1 MNENDNNDYIARLIR
16 NNDIDDFLIP
26 LIVLLNE
33 KGFLT
38 NFCCS
43 GLYQDHMRS
52 KKAIKRSK
60 SKKKYQDYIGGYIA
74 FDKYLTFEQESI
86 LEEICYS
93 SYLVF
98 EESRKDD
105 VKSFYDFEKKEHFL
119 GVEESTF
126 LNGCT
131 IRSSFPEVINCS
143 DRRKVTKKFIDS
155 LVEYRWNLVYEKIK
169 NL

>member
-1 MNENDNNDYIARLIR
+1 MMIDDNSDYILRLIE
-16 NNDIDDFLIP
+16 NNDIDKFLIP
-26 LIVLLNE
+26 LIKLLNR

-43 GLYQDHMRS
+43 GLYQDHMRA
-52 KKAIKRSK
+52 KRLIKRSK

-74 FDKYLTFEQESI
+74 LDKYLTFEQESI

-93 SYLVF
+93 CHLVF
-98 EESRKDD
+98 EESPKDN
-105 VKSFYDFEKKEHFL
+105 VKGFYDFEKKEHFL
-119 GVEESTF
+119 VVEESTS

-131 IRSSFPEVINCS
+131 IRSSFPKVINCS

-155 LVEYRWNLVYEKIK
+155 LVEYRWNLVYEKIEK
-169 NL
+169 L